1 MRLVTVVML
10 LASMGCASSVR
21 PADVVTVTI
30 DAAGGPLAV
39 EAEVADEPAERFRG
53 LRGREQLPAGT
64 GMLFLFD
71 EVAARTFTMQDTLIP
86 LDLLVIRAG
95 RVVEIIQ
102 MVPCADAEEACTYPT
117 APADAALEV
126 NAGVASEA
134 GIVPGALVDAPGL
147 R

>member
-1 MRLVTVVML
+1 MRLITVVML

-21 PADVVTVTI
+21 TADAVTVTI
-30 DAAGGPLAV
+30 DAPGGSLAV
-39 EAEVADEPAERFRG
+39 EAEVADEPGERFRG

-102 MVPCADAEEACTYPT
+102 MVPCADAEECTYPT
-117 APADAALEV
+117 VPADAALEV

-134 GIVPGALVDAPGL
+134 GIAPGALVDAPGL